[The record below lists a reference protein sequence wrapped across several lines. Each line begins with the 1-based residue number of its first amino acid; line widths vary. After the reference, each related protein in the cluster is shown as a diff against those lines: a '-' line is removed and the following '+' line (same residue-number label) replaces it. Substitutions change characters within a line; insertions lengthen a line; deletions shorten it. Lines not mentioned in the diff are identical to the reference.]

1 MDKCLDNVSNSQFKI
16 WILMGVKTD
25 SYEPFNQ
32 VSENNFIS
40 SKFLL
45 QLQHFFNRFA
55 KDLLENMYKII
66 FVI

>member
-1 MDKCLDNVSNSQFKI
+1 
-16 WILMGVKTD
+16 MGVKTD